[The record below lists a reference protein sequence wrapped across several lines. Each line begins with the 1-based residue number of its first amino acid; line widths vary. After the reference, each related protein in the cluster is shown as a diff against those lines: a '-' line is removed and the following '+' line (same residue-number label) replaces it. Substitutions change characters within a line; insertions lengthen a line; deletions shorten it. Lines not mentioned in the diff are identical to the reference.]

1 MPKENVSSETVA
13 EAKKEISVVK
23 PPEPRLPFAEAR
35 EEEGIDKVRDIL
47 FGAQVRQY
55 EQKFKHLE
63 DLIQK
68 EIANLR
74 SETTKSA
81 ATLETYVKKE
91 QEVLSEQFKNEQ
103 SARTESVE
111 ELSDKLDRAIK
122 NLEKK
127 MGQLSEKVIAGQ
139 RDLQEQI
146 LQQSKS
152 LMEEI
157 RSQNS
162 QVSSSLDESVNE
174 LRTDKMDRLSFANL
188 LLEVAMRLKD
198 EFKIPEVE

>member
-23 PPEPRLPFAEAR
+23 SPEPRLPFAETR

-47 FGAQVRQY
+47 FGSQFRQY

-63 DLIQK
+63 DLVQK

-91 QEVLSEQFKNEQ
+91 QEALSEQVKNEET
-103 SARTESVE
+103 SRTESVE

-162 QVSSSLDESVNE
+162 QVSSSLDQSVNE
-174 LRTDKMDRLSFANL
+174 LRTEKMDRLSFANL
-188 LLEVAMRLKD
+188 LMEVAMRLKD

>member
-1 MPKENVSSETVA
+1 MPKEKVQSETVA

-55 EQKFKHLE
+55 EQRFKHLE

-81 ATLETYVKKE
+81 DTLETYVKKE
-91 QEVLSEQFKNEQ
+91 LETLSEQVKNEQ
-103 SARTESVE
+103 TERSESVE
-111 ELSDKLDRAIK
+111 ELSGKIDGTVK

-127 MGQLSEKVIAGQ
+127 TGQLSEKVLASQ

-157 RSQNS
+157 RSQNR
-162 QVSSSLDESVNE
+162 QISSNLDQSMDE
-174 LRTDKMDRLSFANL
+174 LRTDKMDRLAFANL
-188 LLEVAMRLKD
+188 LMEVAMRLKD
-198 EFKIPEVE
+198 EFKIPDME

>member
-1 MPKENVSSETVA
+1 MPKEKVQGEAVA

-47 FGAQVRQY
+47 FGAQGRQY

-81 ATLETYVKKE
+81 DTLETYVKKE
-91 QEVLSEQFKNEQ
+91 LEALSDQVKSEQTERAE
-103 SARTESVE
+103 SAE
-111 ELSDKLDRAIK
+111 ELSGKIDRTVKSI
-122 NLEKK
+122 EKK
-127 MGQLSEKVIAGQ
+127 TGQLSEKVIASQ

-162 QVSSSLDESVNE
+162 QISSSLDRSVND
-174 LRTDKMDRLSFANL
+174 LRTEKMDRLAFANL
-188 LLEVAMRLKD
+188 LMEVAMRLKD

>member
-23 PPEPRLPFAEAR
+23 PPEPRLPFAETR

-47 FGAQVRQY
+47 FGAQFRQY

-63 DLIQK
+63 DLVQK

-91 QEVLSEQFKNEQ
+91 QEALSEQVRNEET
-103 SARTESVE
+103 SRKESVE

-162 QVSSSLDESVNE
+162 QVSSSLDQSVNE
-174 LRTDKMDRLSFANL
+174 LRTEKMDRLSFANL
-188 LLEVAMRLKD
+188 LMEVAMRLKD

>member
-1 MPKENVSSETVA
+1 MPKEKAESESVVSP
-13 EAKKEISVVK
+13 KKEISVVK
-23 PPEPRLPFAEAR
+23 TPEPRLPFKEAR
-35 EEEGIDKVRDIL
+35 EEEGIDKIRDIL

-55 EQKFKHLE
+55 EQKISHLE
-63 DLIQK
+63 ELIQK

-74 SETTKSA
+74 SETAKRA
-81 ATLETYVKKE
+81 DTLETYVKKE
-91 QEVLSEQFKNEQ
+91 LEALSDLIKTEQ
-103 SARTESVE
+103 SGRTEAVE
-111 ELSDKLDRAIK
+111 ELSSKVERTNK
-122 NLEKK
+122 VMEKK
-127 MGQLSEKVIAGQ
+127 TAQLSEKLIDLQ

-162 QVSSSLDESVNE
+162 QISSALDQSVKD
-174 LRTDKMDRLSFANL
+174 LRTEKMDRIALANL
-188 LLEVAMRLKD
+188 LMEVAMRLKD

>member
-1 MPKENVSSETVA
+1 MPKEKGQSEAVA
-13 EAKKEISVVK
+13 EVKKEISVVK

-47 FGAQVRQY
+47 FGAKVRQY

-81 ATLETYVKKE
+81 DTLETYVKKE
-91 QEVLSEQFKNEQ
+91 MEALSDQVKNEQ
-103 SARTESVE
+103 TERAESAE
-111 ELSDKLDRAIK
+111 ELSGKIDRTVKGI
-122 NLEKK
+122 EKK
-127 MGQLSEKVIAGQ
+127 TGQLSEKVIATQ
-139 RDLQEQI
+139 RDLQEQV

-162 QVSSSLDESVNE
+162 QISSSLDRSVND
-174 LRTDKMDRLSFANL
+174 LRTEKMDRLAFADL
-188 LLEVAMRLKD
+188 LMEVAMRLKD

>member
-23 PPEPRLPFAEAR
+23 PPEPRLPFAETR

-47 FGAQVRQY
+47 FGAQFRQY

-63 DLIQK
+63 DLVQK

-91 QEVLSEQFKNEQ
+91 QEALSEQVRNEET
-103 SARTESVE
+103 SRKESVE

-139 RDLQEQI
+139 RDLEEQI

-162 QVSSSLDESVNE
+162 QVSSSLDQSVNE
-174 LRTDKMDRLSFANL
+174 LRTEKMDRLSFANL
-188 LLEVAMRLKD
+188 LMEVAMRLKD

>member
-1 MPKENVSSETVA
+1 MPKEKVRSEAVA

-47 FGAQVRQY
+47 FGTQVRQY

-81 ATLETYVKKE
+81 DTLEIYVKKE
-91 QEVLSEQFKNEQ
+91 LEALSDQVKNEQ
-103 SARTESVE
+103 TARTESAE
-111 ELSDKLDRAIK
+111 ELSEKIDRTVKSIERK
-122 NLEKK
+122 T
-127 MGQLSEKVIAGQ
+127 GQLSEKVIATQ

-162 QVSSSLDESVNE
+162 QVSSSLDRSVND
-174 LRTDKMDRLSFANL
+174 LRTEKMDRLAFANL
-188 LLEVAMRLKD
+188 LMEVAMRLKD

>member
-1 MPKENVSSETVA
+1 MPKEKGQSEAVA

-74 SETTKSA
+74 SETMKSA
-81 ATLETYVKKE
+81 DTLETYVKKE
-91 QEVLSEQFKNEQ
+91 LEALSDQVKNEQ
-103 SARTESVE
+103 TERAESAQ
-111 ELSDKLDRAIK
+111 ELSDKIDRTVKSI
-122 NLEKK
+122 EKK
-127 MGQLSEKVIAGQ
+127 TGQLSEKVIDTQ

-162 QVSSSLDESVNE
+162 QISSSLDESVND
-174 LRTDKMDRLSFANL
+174 LRTEKMDRLAFANL
-188 LLEVAMRLKD
+188 LMEVAMRLKD

>member
-1 MPKENVSSETVA
+1 MPKEKAQSETVA
-13 EAKKEISVVK
+13 EAKKEIKVVK
-23 PPEPRLPFAEAR
+23 PPEPRLPFAEPR
-35 EEEGIDKVRDIL
+35 EEEGIEKVRDIL

-63 DLIQK
+63 DLFQK

-81 ATLETYVKKE
+81 DTLETYVKKE
-91 QEVLSEQFKNEQ
+91 LEALSEQIKNEQ
-103 SARTESVE
+103 TARTEFVE
-111 ELSDKLDRAIK
+111 EVSEKIDRNIK
-122 NLEKK
+122 NLEKRT
-127 MGQLSEKVIAGQ
+127 GQLSEKVIASQ

-162 QVSSSLDESVNE
+162 QISSNLDRSVDE
-174 LRTDKMDRLSFANL
+174 LRTEKMDRLAFANL
-188 LLEVAMRLKD
+188 LMEVAMRLKD
-198 EFKIPEVE
+198 EFKIPDME

>member
-1 MPKENVSSETVA
+1 MPKEKGQSEAVA

-47 FGAQVRQY
+47 FGTQVRQY

-81 ATLETYVKKE
+81 DTLETYVKKE
-91 QEVLSEQFKNEQ
+91 LEALSDQVKNEQ
-103 SARTESVE
+103 TERAESAE
-111 ELSDKLDRAIK
+111 ELSGKIDRTVKSI
-122 NLEKK
+122 EKK
-127 MGQLSEKVIAGQ
+127 TGQLSEKMIATQ

-162 QVSSSLDESVNE
+162 QISSSLDRSVND
-174 LRTDKMDRLSFANL
+174 LRTEKMDRLAFANL
-188 LLEVAMRLKD
+188 LMEVAMRLKD

>member
-1 MPKENVSSETVA
+1 MPKEKVQSETVA

-81 ATLETYVKKE
+81 DTLETYVKKE
-91 QEVLSEQFKNEQ
+91 LEALSDQLKNEQ
-103 SARTESVE
+103 AERAESAEEMSGKIDRTV
-111 ELSDKLDRAIK
+111 K

-127 MGQLSEKVIAGQ
+127 TGQLSEKVIASQ

-157 RSQNS
+157 RSQHS
-162 QVSSSLDESVNE
+162 QVSSSLDQSVNE

-188 LLEVAMRLKD
+188 LMEVAMRLKD

>member
-1 MPKENVSSETVA
+1 MPKEKGQSEAVA

-47 FGAQVRQY
+47 FGAQLRQY

-74 SETTKSA
+74 SETMKSA
-81 ATLETYVKKE
+81 DTLETYVKKE
-91 QEVLSEQFKNEQ
+91 LEALSDQVKNEQ
-103 SARTESVE
+103 TERAESAQ
-111 ELSDKLDRAIK
+111 ELSDKIDRTVKSI
-122 NLEKK
+122 EKK
-127 MGQLSEKVIAGQ
+127 TGQLSEKVIDTQ

-162 QVSSSLDESVNE
+162 QISSSLDESVND
-174 LRTDKMDRLSFANL
+174 LRTEKMDRLAFANL
-188 LLEVAMRLKD
+188 LMEVAMRLKD

>member
-1 MPKENVSSETVA
+1 MPKEKIQSETVA

-63 DLIQK
+63 DLVQK

-74 SETTKSA
+74 SESTKSA

-91 QEVLSEQFKNEQ
+91 LEALSDQVKNEQ

-111 ELSDKLDRAIK
+111 ELSEKLERTIK

-127 MGQLSEKVIAGQ
+127 TGELSEKVIAGQ

-162 QVSSSLDESVNE
+162 QVSSSLDQSVNE
-174 LRTDKMDRLSFANL
+174 LRTEKMDQLSFANL
-188 LLEVAMRLKD
+188 LMEVAMRLKD

>member
-23 PPEPRLPFAEAR
+23 PPEPRLPFTEAR

-68 EIANLR
+68 EITNLR

-91 QEVLSEQFKNEQ
+91 QEALSEQVKNEQ

-188 LLEVAMRLKD
+188 LMEVAMRLKD

>member
-1 MPKENVSSETVA
+1 MPREKVKSETVA

-47 FGAQVRQY
+47 FGAHVRQY
-55 EQKFKHLE
+55 EQKIKHLE

-81 ATLETYVKKE
+81 DTLETYAKKE
-91 QEVLSEQFKNEQ
+91 LGSLSDQVKNEQ
-103 SARTESVE
+103 TERTESAE
-111 ELSDKLDRAIK
+111 ELSEKIDRTVK

-127 MGQLSEKVIAGQ
+127 TGQLSEKVIASQ

-146 LQQSKS
+146 LEQSKS

-162 QVSSSLDESVNE
+162 RISSSLDQSVKD
-174 LRTDKMDRLSFANL
+174 LRTDKMDRLAFANL
-188 LLEVAMRLKD
+188 LMEVAMRLKD
-198 EFKIPEVE
+198 EFKIPDME

>member
-1 MPKENVSSETVA
+1 MPKEKGQSEAIA

-81 ATLETYVKKE
+81 DTLETYVKKE
-91 QEVLSEQFKNEQ
+91 LEALSEQVKNEQ
-103 SARTESVE
+103 TRRAESVE
-111 ELSDKLDRAIK
+111 ELSDKIDRTVK

-127 MGQLSEKVIAGQ
+127 TGQLSEKVIASQ
-139 RDLQEQI
+139 RELQEQI

-162 QVSSSLDESVNE
+162 QISSDLDQSVNE
-174 LRTDKMDRLSFANL
+174 LRTEKIDRLAFANL
-188 LLEVAMRLKD
+188 LMEVAMRLKD
-198 EFKIPEVE
+198 EFKIPDME

>member
-1 MPKENVSSETVA
+1 MPKEKVQSETVA
-13 EAKKEISVVK
+13 KAKKEISVVK

-81 ATLETYVKKE
+81 DTLETYVKKE
-91 QEVLSEQFKNEQ
+91 LEALSDQVKNEQ
-103 SARTESVE
+103 TERAESVE
-111 ELSDKLDRAIK
+111 ELSGKIDRTVK

-127 MGQLSEKVIAGQ
+127 TGQLSEKVIASQ

-162 QVSSSLDESVNE
+162 QISSSLDQSVKD
-174 LRTDKMDRLSFANL
+174 LRTDKMDRIDFANL
-188 LLEVAMRLKD
+188 LMEVAMRIKD
-198 EFKIPEVE
+198 EFNIPDME

>member
-1 MPKENVSSETVA
+1 MPKEKVQSETVA

-55 EQKFKHLE
+55 EQRFKHLE

-81 ATLETYVKKE
+81 DTLETYVKKE
-91 QEVLSEQFKNEQ
+91 LETLSEQIKNEQ
-103 SARTESVE
+103 TERSESVE
-111 ELSDKLDRAIK
+111 ELSGKIDGTVK

-127 MGQLSEKVIAGQ
+127 TGQVSEKVLASQ

-157 RSQNS
+157 RSQNR
-162 QVSSSLDESVNE
+162 QISSNLDKSMDE
-174 LRTDKMDRLSFANL
+174 LRTDKMDRLAFANL
-188 LLEVAMRLKD
+188 LMEVAMRLKD
-198 EFKIPEVE
+198 EFKIPDME

>member
-1 MPKENVSSETVA
+1 MPKEKVQSETVA
-13 EAKKEISVVK
+13 EAKKEISVVR

-47 FGAQVRQY
+47 FGAHVRQY

-81 ATLETYVKKE
+81 DMLETYVKKE
-91 QEVLSEQFKNEQ
+91 LEALSEQVKNEQ
-103 SARTESVE
+103 TERTESVE
-111 ELSDKLDRAIK
+111 ELSGKIDRTVK
-122 NLEKK
+122 NLEKRT
-127 MGQLSEKVIAGQ
+127 GQLSEKVLASQ

-162 QVSSSLDESVNE
+162 QISSSLDQSVDE
-174 LRTDKMDRLSFANL
+174 LRTEKMDRLAFANL
-188 LLEVAMRLKD
+188 LMEVAMRLKD
-198 EFKIPEVE
+198 EFKIPDME

>member
-1 MPKENVSSETVA
+1 MPKEKVQGESVA
-13 EAKKEISVVK
+13 EAKKEISVVR
-23 PPEPRLPFAEAR
+23 PPEPRLPFGETR

-47 FGAQVRQY
+47 FGAHVRQY
-55 EQKFKHLE
+55 DQKFRHLE

-91 QEVLSEQFKNEQ
+91 LETLSEQVKNEQ
-103 SARTESVE
+103 TARAESVE
-111 ELSDKLDRAIK
+111 ELSEKLERTIK
-122 NLEKK
+122 GLEKK
-127 MGQLSEKVIAGQ
+127 TGQLSEKVIAGQ
-139 RDLQEQI
+139 RELQEQI
-146 LQQSKS
+146 LEQSKS

-162 QVSSSLDESVNE
+162 RVSSSLDKSVND
-174 LRTDKMDRLSFANL
+174 LRTEKMDRLSFANL
-188 LLEVAMRLKD
+188 LMEVAMRLKD
-198 EFKIPEVE
+198 EFKIPEAE

>member
-1 MPKENVSSETVA
+1 MPKEKVQSETVA

-47 FGAQVRQY
+47 FGTQVRQY

-68 EIANLR
+68 EITNLR

-81 ATLETYVKKE
+81 DMLETYVKKE
-91 QEVLSEQFKNEQ
+91 LEALSEQVKNEQ
-103 SARTESVE
+103 TERTESVE
-111 ELSDKLDRAIK
+111 ELSGKIDRTVK

-127 MGQLSEKVIAGQ
+127 TGQLSEKVLASQ

-162 QVSSSLDESVNE
+162 QISSSLDQSVDE
-174 LRTDKMDRLSFANL
+174 LRTEKMDRLAFANL
-188 LLEVAMRLKD
+188 LMEVAMRLKD
-198 EFKIPEVE
+198 EFKIPDME

>member
-23 PPEPRLPFAEAR
+23 PPEPRLPFVETR

-47 FGAQVRQY
+47 FGAQFRQY

-63 DLIQK
+63 DFIQK

-91 QEVLSEQFKNEQ
+91 QEALSEQVKNEQ
-103 SARTESVE
+103 SSRTESVE

-127 MGQLSEKVIAGQ
+127 MGQLSEKVIAGH
-139 RDLQEQI
+139 RELQEQI
-146 LQQSKS
+146 LEQSKS

-157 RSQNS
+157 RSQSS
-162 QVSSSLDESVNE
+162 QVSSSLDQSVNE
-174 LRTDKMDRLSFANL
+174 LRTEKMDQLSFANL
-188 LLEVAMRLKD
+188 LMEVAMRLKD

>member
-23 PPEPRLPFAEAR
+23 PPEPRLPFADAR

-47 FGAQVRQY
+47 FGTQLRQY
-55 EQKFKHLE
+55 EQRFKHLE
-63 DLIQK
+63 DLVQK

-91 QEVLSEQFKNEQ
+91 QEALSEQVKNEQ
-103 SARTESVE
+103 TSRTESVE

-122 NLEKK
+122 SLEKK

-157 RSQNS
+157 RSQSS
-162 QVSSSLDESVNE
+162 QVSSALDQSVNE
-174 LRTDKMDRLSFANL
+174 LRTEKMDQLSFANL
-188 LLEVAMRLKD
+188 LMEVAMRLKD

>member
-1 MPKENVSSETVA
+1 MPKEKGQSEAVA

-47 FGAQVRQY
+47 FGTQVRQY

-81 ATLETYVKKE
+81 DTLETYVKKE
-91 QEVLSEQFKNEQ
+91 LEALSDQVKNEQ
-103 SARTESVE
+103 TERAESAE
-111 ELSDKLDRAIK
+111 ELSGKIDRTVKSI
-122 NLEKK
+122 EKK
-127 MGQLSEKVIAGQ
+127 TGQLSEKVIATQ

-162 QVSSSLDESVNE
+162 QISSSLDRSVND
-174 LRTDKMDRLSFANL
+174 LRTEKMDRLAFANL
-188 LLEVAMRLKD
+188 LMEVAMRLKD

>member
-1 MPKENVSSETVA
+1 MHKEKGQSEAVA

-47 FGAQVRQY
+47 FGAYVRQY

-81 ATLETYVKKE
+81 DTLETYVKKE
-91 QEVLSEQFKNEQ
+91 LEALSDQVKNEQ
-103 SARTESVE
+103 TERAESAEEMSDKIDRTVKSVE
-111 ELSDKLDRAIK
+111 
-122 NLEKK
+122 KK
-127 MGQLSEKVIAGQ
+127 TGQLSEKVVATQ

-162 QVSSSLDESVNE
+162 QISSSLDRSVND
-174 LRTDKMDRLSFANL
+174 LRTDKMDRLDFANL
-188 LLEVAMRLKD
+188 LMEVAMRLKD

>member
-1 MPKENVSSETVA
+1 MPKEKVQSETVA

-23 PPEPRLPFAEAR
+23 HPEPRLPFAEAR

-47 FGAQVRQY
+47 FGTQVRQY

-81 ATLETYVKKE
+81 DMLETYVKKE
-91 QEVLSEQFKNEQ
+91 LEALSEQVKNEQ
-103 SARTESVE
+103 TERTESVE
-111 ELSDKLDRAIK
+111 ELSGKIDRTVK

-127 MGQLSEKVIAGQ
+127 TGQLSEKVLASQ

-162 QVSSSLDESVNE
+162 QISSSLDQSVDE
-174 LRTDKMDRLSFANL
+174 LRTEKMDRLAFANL
-188 LLEVAMRLKD
+188 LMEVAMRLKD
-198 EFKIPEVE
+198 EFKIPDME

>member
-1 MPKENVSSETVA
+1 MPKEKVQSETVA

-63 DLIQK
+63 ELIQK

-74 SETTKSA
+74 SETAKSA
-81 ATLETYVKKE
+81 DTLETYVKKE
-91 QEVLSEQFKNEQ
+91 LEALSDQVKNEQ
-103 SARTESVE
+103 SGRAESVE
-111 ELSDKLDRAIK
+111 ELSDKIDRTVK

-127 MGQLSEKVIAGQ
+127 TGQLSEKVIVSQ
-139 RDLQEQI
+139 RELQEQI

-162 QVSSSLDESVNE
+162 QISSDLDQSVNE
-174 LRTDKMDRLSFANL
+174 LRTEKIDRLAFANL
-188 LLEVAMRLKD
+188 LMEVAMRLKD
-198 EFKIPEVE
+198 EFKIPDME

>member
-1 MPKENVSSETVA
+1 MPKEKGQSEAVA
-13 EAKKEISVVK
+13 EVKKEISVVK

-47 FGAQVRQY
+47 FGAKVRQY

-81 ATLETYVKKE
+81 DTLETYVKKE
-91 QEVLSEQFKNEQ
+91 LEALSDQVKNEQ
-103 SARTESVE
+103 TERAESAE
-111 ELSDKLDRAIK
+111 ELSGKIDRTVKGI
-122 NLEKK
+122 EKK
-127 MGQLSEKVIAGQ
+127 TGQLSEKVIATQ
-139 RDLQEQI
+139 RDLQEQV

-162 QVSSSLDESVNE
+162 QISSSLDRSVND
-174 LRTDKMDRLSFANL
+174 LRTEKMDRLAFADL
-188 LLEVAMRLKD
+188 LMEVAMRLKD

>member
-1 MPKENVSSETVA
+1 MPKEKVQSETVA

-55 EQKFKHLE
+55 EQKFRHLE
-63 DLIQK
+63 DLVQK

-81 ATLETYVKKE
+81 DTLETYVKKE
-91 QEVLSEQFKNEQ
+91 LEALSDQVKNEQ
-103 SARTESVE
+103 TARTESAE
-111 ELSDKLDRAIK
+111 ELSEKIDRNIK

-127 MGQLSEKVIAGQ
+127 TGQLSEKVIASQ

-162 QVSSSLDESVNE
+162 QISSSMDQSVKD
-174 LRTDKMDRLSFANL
+174 LRTDKMDRIDFANL
-188 LLEVAMRLKD
+188 LMEVAMRIKD
-198 EFKIPEVE
+198 EFKIPDME